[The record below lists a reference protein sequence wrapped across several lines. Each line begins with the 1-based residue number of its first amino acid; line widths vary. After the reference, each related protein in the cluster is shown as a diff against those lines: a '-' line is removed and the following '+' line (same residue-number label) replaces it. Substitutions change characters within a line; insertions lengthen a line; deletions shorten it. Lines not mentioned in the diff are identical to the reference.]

1 MVKTDNYKK
10 MIWHI
15 TKREI
20 YDNLNSLRFALT
32 TVLLLALMVTNAV
45 RHLREHPKR
54 VQRYQNAVTESL
66 NHLTNRADA
75 SLYTL
80 AQYGPGNFYKKPS
93 PLHFCANGGEPLL
106 PDTVEVDEPP
116 VFATDSEGNSTL
128 EGVWS
133 LSYPDANL
141 QNKNVG
147 PDVSQVDWAF
157 IIGYVLSLIALLFTF
172 DAISGERERGTLRL
186 MLANSIPRH
195 TVLIGKFLGALLS
208 ISIPFTLAVLVNLL
222 LISTANA
229 VHLTTEAWG
238 RLGIIF
244 FLALLYTSLF
254 LALGLL
260 VSTRVQRSAVSLMI
274 LLLTWVTF
282 VVFMPST
289 LASIASSFSPAMSFD
304 KFWKQRNPVQED
316 LRDKYN
322 KWLWSEALDDSTL
335 RGKSEFYTK
344 NAERSE
350 RWHEERL
357 KYQSSQVRR
366 AHAITGISPATLLQ
380 HLIEA
385 FAGTGFERHLQFV
398 ENTQR
403 YARQFRE
410 FIVDTDR
417 GDPESLHIIGVRE
430 GMSQKPVSP
439 AAVPRFEDTLS
450 LSEDFNT
457 RAVEMLLLMLFVVV
471 LLSGAYLAFIRVEV

>member
-1 MVKTDNYKK
+1 M
-10 MIWHI
+10 WHI
-15 TKREI
+15 AKREI

-54 VQRYQNAVTESL
+54 VQRYQTAVTESL
-66 NHLTNRADA
+66 NHLTDRADN
-75 SLYTL
+75 SLYKL

-106 PDTVEVDEPP
+106 PDTVEVEEPF
-116 VFATDSEGNSTL
+116 VFATDSEDNVLLKGI
-128 EGVWS
+128 WS

-141 QNKNVG
+141 QNKDVG

-157 IIGYVLSLIALLFTF
+157 IIGYILSLLALLFTF
-172 DAISGERERGTLRL
+172 DAFSGERERGTLRL

-208 ISIPFTLAVLVNLL
+208 ISIPFILAVLVNLL
-222 LISTANA
+222 LISTANT

-260 VSTRVQRSAVSLMI
+260 VSTRVQRSTVSLMI
-274 LLLTWVTF
+274 LLLTWVTL

-289 LASIASSFSPAMSFD
+289 LASIASSFSPAVSFD
-304 KFWKQRNPVQED
+304 EFWKQRNPTQED
-316 LRDKYN
+316 LWDKYRE
-322 KWLWSEALDDSTL
+322 WLWSSEVDDSTL
-335 RGKSEFYTK
+335 RGKSEFYTE
-344 NAERSE
+344 NAERE
-350 RWHEERL
+350 EGWHEEQL
-357 KYQSSQVRR
+357 KYRASQVRR
-366 AHAITGISPATLLQ
+366 AHAITSISPATLLQ

-410 FIVDTDR
+410 FIVDIDR
-417 GDPESLHIIGVRE
+417 ADPESLHIFGVRE

-439 AAVPRFEDTLS
+439 EAVPKFEDTLS
-450 LSEDFNT
+450 LSKDFNT
-457 RAVEMLLLMLFVVV
+457 RAIEMLLLALFVVV
-471 LLSGAYLAFIRVEV
+471 LLSGVYLAFVRVEV